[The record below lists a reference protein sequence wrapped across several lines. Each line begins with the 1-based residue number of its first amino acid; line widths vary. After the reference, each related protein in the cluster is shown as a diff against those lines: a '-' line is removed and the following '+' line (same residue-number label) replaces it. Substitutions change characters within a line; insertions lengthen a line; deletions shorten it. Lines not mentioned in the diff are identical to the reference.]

1 MVGVGDGFARGGLQ
15 CRVMS
20 ELLAI
25 FRRVSILLVECLI
38 RGYQVALS
46 PLLIGSCKFVPS
58 CSEYAIQAVRE
69 WGVLRGTW
77 LAVKRIV
84 RCNPFTMGGID
95 PVPDRATE

>member
-1 MVGVGDGFARGGLQ
+1 MNALQ
-15 CRVMS
+15 CRAMFG
-20 ELLAI
+20 LLTI
-25 FRRVSILLVECLI
+25 LRRTLILLVECLI

-58 CSEYAIQAVRE
+58 CSEYAIQAIRE
-69 WGVLRGTW
+69 WGPIRGSW

-95 PVPDRATE
+95 PVPKRAAE